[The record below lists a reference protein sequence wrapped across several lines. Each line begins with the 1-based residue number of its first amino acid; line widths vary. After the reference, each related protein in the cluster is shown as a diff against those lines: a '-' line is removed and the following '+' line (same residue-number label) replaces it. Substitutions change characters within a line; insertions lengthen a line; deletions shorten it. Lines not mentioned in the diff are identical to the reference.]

1 VVRTL
6 QVLGAATLLGI
17 VLGAGG
23 LAYAYNSTSIPEP
36 RDLVTAQTTSVL
48 WADGTPM
55 GEFKAQ
61 DRRIVTSDQIPEHVK
76 QAFVAAEDRSF
87 YDNRGFSIVGI
98 ARAVLG
104 QLTGDDAGGGSTIT
118 QQYVR
123 NYYAGL
129 DDRSWERKAREILLA
144 AKIERRLDKDRILTD
159 YLNTIYFG
167 RESYGIQAASL
178 TYFGV
183 GVDQLTPAQAAVLAG
198 ILPAPVTLDPA
209 VNPDGAQGRFE
220 YVVDGMVET
229 GALTGADA
237 ATLAF
242 PEVQPPATGDA
253 NGGPEGFLLQMI
265 RDELETKLGYS
276 PEEIDTAGLTVTTT
290 FSPVEQQKAR
300 DAVYAGLAEALAP
313 TGGQFPP
320 GLRVGLAS
328 IDPATGEVRAVFAG
342 DRFIVDGTVQR
353 SSVTFD
359 KYQAGS
365 TLKPFALIAGLE
377 QGLTLGERYDG
388 ESPQTFGENPEI
400 EIQNFGGE
408 SFGRIDL
415 VDATADSVNT
425 VYAQLNEDVGFESS
439 YQAMVRAG
447 LPPGCDTEDGAAVAP
462 RCTQDLAP
470 FELTNILGSAAP
482 RVIDTAQAYATLAA
496 QGVRR
501 DWHVVR
507 EVRDA
512 DGQVAQVADTS
523 GEPVFEAGVMAD
535 TTYALTQVVE
545 EGSGRRNVG
554 SDVDRPMAG
563 KTGTASN
570 NVGASFAGYTPQL
583 ATVVALYQEGVTAEG
598 RPAALP
604 VVLPGAESG
613 VTGGSYPAAIF
624 REYMLR
630 AMEGLPIVEFP
641 EPTGRQSE
649 REREAVEEQQ
659 REAAEEER
667 RREEEEERRRAEEER
682 QRQEEERRRQEEQ
695 TPTPTTSSIPE
706 TTPTTTTTEPTTMPS
721 VDPSGT
727 PPTIRVRPDPTGP

>member
-1 VVRTL
+1 VA
-6 QVLGAATLLGI
+6 GAATLLGI

-36 RDLVTAQTTSVL
+36 KDLVTAQTTSVL

-87 YDNRGFSIVGI
+87 YDNRGFSVVGI

-123 NYYAGL
+123 NYYGGL
-129 DDRSWERKAREILLA
+129 DDRSFERKAREILLA
-144 AKIERRLDKDRILTD
+144 AKIERRLEKDRILTD

-167 RESYGIQAASL
+167 RESYGIQAASQ

-209 VNPDGAQGRFE
+209 VNPDGAQGRFD

-229 GALTGADA
+229 GALTEADA
-237 ATLAF
+237 AALTF

-253 NGGPEGFLLQMI
+253 NGGPEGFLLQMV

-276 PEEIDTAGLTVTTT
+276 PEQIDTAGLTVTTT

-320 GLRVGLAS
+320 GLGVGMAA
-328 IDPATGEVRAVFAG
+328 IDPATGEVRAVYAG
-342 DRFIVDGTVQR
+342 DQYIVDGTVQR
-353 SSVTFD
+353 SAVTYD
-359 KYQAGS
+359 RYQAGS

-388 ESPQTFGENPEI
+388 ESPQTFGQNPEI

-425 VYAQLNEDVGFESS
+425 VYAQLNEEVGFAAS
-439 YQAMVRAG
+439 YDAMIRAG
-447 LPPGCDTEDGAAVAP
+447 LPPGCDTEEGRPLDP
-462 RCTQDLAP
+462 DCTLNLAP

-482 RVIDTAQAYATLAA
+482 RVMDTAQAYATLAA

-554 SDVDRPMAG
+554 RVVDRPMAG
-563 KTGTASN
+563 KSGTATN

-583 ATVVALYQEGVTAEG
+583 AVVVAMYQDGVTEDG
-598 RPAALP
+598 SPTALP

-613 VTGGSYPAAIF
+613 VTGGSYPARIF
-624 REYMLR
+624 GEYMLR

-695 TPTPTTSSIPE
+695 TPTPTPE
-706 TTPTTTTTEPTTMPS
+706 PTRTVVTLPPDPDPSVTPPPTTTSPPPTTTS
-721 VDPSGT
+721 TATTTNNG
-727 PPTIRVRPDPTGP
+727 